1 VAAPPPPRIARRR
14 EERRRQ
20 VRRRRVV
27 ALALLAALA
36 GGGVYAISSHGGGST
51 GRRAS
56 RTGARGPRASGEGTG
71 SRLVRNAAPQPD
83 WAPHKG
89 PVPILM
95 YHVLGQPISGAP
107 YPELFVPR
115 AEFRKQ
121 MDWLDRQ
128 GYQGVTLD
136 EVEKAWY
143 ANGTLP
149 RKPIVI
155 SFDDGYRPQYTFA
168 FPQLRR
174 HGWPG
179 MLDLKAKG
187 SDLYTHEVK
196 QMIAAGWELASH
208 TINHLDL
215 TTLDAS
221 SLRQELQGSRAILR
235 NEYEVPVDNF
245 CYPSGRYDDT
255 VIAAV
260 KAAGYRAA
268 TTTDP
273 GLASRDQPYT
283 LKRVRVS
290 GGDGVPGLAAS
301 LAAAGA

>member
-1 VAAPPPPRIARRR
+1 MAAPVPPRVARRR

-20 VRRRRVV
+20 VRRRRAV
-27 ALALLAALA
+27 AVAVLLVAAGGIAWVLGSA
-36 GGGVYAISSHGGGST
+36 GGGAGGASHAGASASHGDGG
-51 GRRAS
+51 GR
-56 RTGARGPRASGEGTG
+56 SGR
-71 SRLVRNAAPQPD
+71 SALVRNATPQPD
-83 WAPHKG
+83 WRPYTG

-121 MDWLDRQ
+121 MDWLDQ
-128 GYQGVTLD
+128 KGYQAVTLD
-136 EVEKAWY
+136 EVERAWY
-143 ANGTLP
+143 GGGTLP
-149 RKPIVI
+149 AKPIVI

-179 MLDLKAKG
+179 MLDLKAEG
-187 SDLYTHEVK
+187 SDLYTHEVR
-196 QMIAAGWELASH
+196 QMVAAGWELASH

-215 TTLDAS
+215 TTLGAS
-221 SLRQELQGSRAILR
+221 DLRHELAGSRAILR
-235 NEYEVPVDNF
+235 RTYHVPVNDF
-245 CYPSGRYDDT
+245 CYPSGAYDDT

-273 GLASRDQPYT
+273 GLAVKSEPYT
-283 LKRVRVS
+283 LKRVRVN
-290 GGDGVPGLAAS
+290 GGEGVPGLAAS

>member
-1 VAAPPPPRIARRR
+1 MAAPVPPRVARRR

-20 VRRRRVV
+20 VRRRRAV
-27 ALALLAALA
+27 AVAVLLVAAAGIVRVIGSA
-36 GGGVYAISSHGGGST
+36 GGGSGGGTAHAGTSASSGGGGS
-51 GRRAS
+51 
-56 RTGARGPRASGEGTG
+56 SG
-71 SRLVRNAAPQPD
+71 SKLVRNATPQPD
-83 WAPHKG
+83 WRPHTG

-121 MDWLDRQ
+121 LDWLDEK
-128 GYQGVTLD
+128 GYEAVTLD

-143 ANGTLP
+143 EGGTLP
-149 RKPIVI
+149 AKPIVI

-168 FPQLRR
+168 FPQLRK

-179 MLDLKAKG
+179 MLDLKAEG
-187 SDLYTHEVK
+187 SDLYTHEVR

-215 TTLDAS
+215 TTLGAS
-221 SLRQELQGSRAILR
+221 DLRHELAGSRAILR
-235 NEYEVPVDNF
+235 HTYHVPVDDF
-245 CYPSGRYDDT
+245 CYPSGAYDDT

-273 GLASRDQPYT
+273 GLAEKSEPYT
-283 LKRVRVS
+283 LKRVRVN